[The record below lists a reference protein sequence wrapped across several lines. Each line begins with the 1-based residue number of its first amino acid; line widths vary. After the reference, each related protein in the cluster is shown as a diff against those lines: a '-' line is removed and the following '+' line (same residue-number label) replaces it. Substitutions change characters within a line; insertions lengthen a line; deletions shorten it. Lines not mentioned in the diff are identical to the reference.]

1 MTKYTDT
8 DALVEYLDKQ
18 FKLIMGSEGYY
29 SRYAQGYDMAMIDVD
44 KFPAADVVEVVRC
57 KDCVNFLERVDSYG
71 VLQSFCM
78 RPIKS
83 EDYSGT
89 GYLIPLEVPVKEYD
103 FCSYRKK
110 RDKKEQ

>member
-1 MTKYTDT
+1 MNKFANVGKMMDRIREKYNKKFEKEDPSV
-8 DALVEYLDKQ
+8 DFQKG
-18 FKLIMGSEGYY
+18 FM
-29 SRYAQGYDMAMIDVD
+29 MAVRSIEDV
-44 KFPAADVVEVVRC
+44 PAADVVEVVRC